1 MNHFNLWPNGLNE
14 PEANPNIPENEEQA
28 FVRAACGSVTYIMVL
43 LLVALLCFLSGC
55 TTTRTTTNDTTHL
68 SREVLMQMDSIIS
81 SRMVIRQDS
90 SFRESVLRQLQS
102 IIEKSDTSRTVVTNA
117 EGDTI
122 RERIVINNVREVTSE
137 TERHEREV
145 IMHRLETIDSTLT
158 AMQRQLERTDSTVA
172 HKETIVEVP
181 AKLTYWQRL
190 RMQTGDIALIALALF
205 LGWGAFK
212 LYRKIKPI

>member
-1 MNHFNLWPNGLNE
+1 MNPFDFLPNGLNE

-28 FVRAACGSVTYIMVL
+28 FVRAACGCASYIMIL
-43 LLVALLCFLSGC
+43 LLLALLCLLSGC
-55 TTTRTTTNDTTHL
+55 TTTRTVNNDTTHL
-68 SREVLMQMDSIIS
+68 SREALMQMDSIIS

-102 IIEKSDTSRTVVTNA
+102 IVEKSDTSHTIVTNA

-158 AMQRQLERTDSTVA
+158 AMRSQMQHTDSLVDN
-172 HKETIVEVP
+172 KETLVEIP
-181 AKLTYWQRL
+181 AKFTYWQRL
-190 RMQTGDIALIALALF
+190 RMQTGDIALIALALL
-205 LGWGAFK
+205 LGYGIFK
-212 LYRKIKPI
+212 LYRRIKP

>member
-1 MNHFNLWPNGLNE
+1 MHQKQVPDGEWRAFATAAFGG
-14 PEANPNIPENEEQA
+14 IA
-28 FVRAACGSVTYIMVL
+28 FVLTIAAIVLVCIM
-43 LLVALLCFLSGC
+43 LSGC
-55 TTTRTTTNDTTHL
+55 TTTRTVNNDTTHF
-68 SREVLMQMDSIIS
+68 SREALAQMDSIIS

-102 IIEKSDTSRTVVTNA
+102 IIEKSNTSHTIVTNA

-158 AMQRQLERTDSTVA
+158 AMQRQLEKTDSTVA
-172 HKETIVEVP
+172 NKETVVEAP

-190 RMQTGDIALIALALF
+190 RMQTGDIALIALALR
-205 LGWGAFK
+205 LGWGVFR
-212 LYRKIKPI
+212 LWRRFH